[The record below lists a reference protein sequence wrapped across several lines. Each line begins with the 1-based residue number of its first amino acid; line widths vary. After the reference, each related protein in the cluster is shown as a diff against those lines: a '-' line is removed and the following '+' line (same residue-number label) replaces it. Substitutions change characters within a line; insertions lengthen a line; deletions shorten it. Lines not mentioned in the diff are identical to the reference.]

1 MSEALGRVKVPLVV
15 LLVLTIQ
22 MSWLSGLR
30 NAGVHADAM
39 LLLPIAAG
47 IVGGAESGALVG
59 FLAGLAADIFLLT
72 PFGLSA
78 LVYCLVGFGV
88 GAVQGNVIRA
98 AWWISPL
105 TAIAA
110 SAGGVVLYGIVGA
123 VVGQTQLLH
132 ADLFAIAGWV
142 AVINGLLAIPVVR
155 LMQWAQK
162 DRQIPAFAR

>member
-1 MSEALGRVKVPLVV
+1 VSEAIARVKVPLVV

-30 NAGVHADAM
+30 SAGIHADAM

-59 FLAGLAADIFLLT
+59 FLAGLAADVFLLT

-110 SAGGVVLYGIVGA
+110 SAGGVVLYGLVGA

-132 ADLFAIAGWV
+132 ADLLAIAGWV
-142 AVINGLLAIPVVR
+142 AVVNGLLAIPVVR

-162 DRQIPAFAR
+162 DRQLPAFAR

>member
-1 MSEALGRVKVPLVV
+1 MRGLSRAKIPLLI
-15 LLVLTIQ
+15 LLVLTVQ
-22 MSWLSGLR
+22 STMLSGLR
-30 NAGVHADAM
+30 NAGLHADAM
-39 LLLPIAAG
+39 LLLPITAG
-47 IVGGAESGALVG
+47 IVGGAESGALIG
-59 FLAGLAADIFLLT
+59 FLAGITADLFLQT

-78 LVYCLVGFGV
+78 LAYCLVGFAV
-88 GAVQGNVIRA
+88 GTVQGNVIRA

>member
-1 MSEALGRVKVPLVV
+1 MSLTRVKVPLVV
-15 LLVLTIQ
+15 LFMLTIQ
-22 MSWLSGLR
+22 TSWLSGLR
-30 NAGVHADAM
+30 NAGVHSDAM

-105 TAIAA
+105 TAVAA
-110 SAGGVVLYGIVGA
+110 SAGGVVLYGLVGA

-132 ADLFAIAGWV
+132 ANLPVIAGWV
-142 AVINGLLAIPVVR
+142 AFINGILAIPVVR
-155 LMQWAQK
+155 LMQWALK
-162 DRQIPAFAR
+162 DSQTPAFAR